1 MPQVKKQP
9 AKAARKLTA
18 ADKRQINTIIRR
30 AKGDGK
36 PRSAQ
41 QTIPYRAMYPDG
53 LCRVTDTVY
62 SKSME
67 FSDISYQLAG
77 NEDKTATFENLC
89 DFYNYF
95 DSSISAQFSFVN
107 LYGNPEDYRKAIDI
121 PPQGDDFDDV
131 RAEYAG
137 ILQANSEKG
146 ANELI
151 KRKYLSFSVE
161 HDNPKAAKA
170 RLERI
175 ETDIHGHF
183 KSIGSKAT
191 TLSGRDRL
199 QGLFDVFHPDG
210 MEHFAFDWNWLAKT
224 GLSTKDFIA
233 PTSFTFGDSRTFRIG
248 NKIGAA
254 SFLQIL
260 APELNDRLLADFLD
274 LESSVIVTL
283 HIRSIDQTEAIKMV
297 KRKIT
302 DLDSMKIAEQKK
314 AVRSGYDMDILP
326 SDLATY
332 GGEAKNLLRDLQSRN
347 ERMFLT
353 TFIVINLADTKEV
366 LENNVFAAAG
376 VAQKH
381 NCALYRLD
389 NQQEKGLVSSLPLG
403 LNTVPIERGL
413 TTSST
418 AIFVPF
424 TTGELFQSGEAL
436 YYGRNALSGNMIM
449 ADRKLLKNPNGLILG
464 TPGCLCG
471 ETRVRLA
478 DGGTASFAKLLES
491 GVVEIAVKAYDER
504 TGQIVDARATDIRIA
519 KYTDELKQI
528 TFEDGFVLRCT
539 GSHLVMDD
547 AGDFV
552 QASDICEGQQL
563 SGGHTAVK
571 VSFLKLPEKIPVYD
585 MTVPKHFTFVLEN
598 GLIVHNS
605 GKIFS
610 AKREI
615 TNAFLITTDDILI
628 CDPEAEYAPLVER
641 LKGQV
646 IRISPLSRQY
656 VNPMDINLN
665 YSDEDNPVALK
676 SDFILS
682 ICEVI
687 AGGRDGLQPIEKSV
701 IDKAVRDVYRAYL
714 ADPDPAKMPIL
725 EDLYNALL
733 AQESP
738 DAKHVAAALEIYVH
752 GSLNVFNHRTNV
764 DINNRLVC
772 FDIKELGKQLKTLGM
787 LVIQD
792 QIWNRVTVNRAQKK
806 ATRYYCD
813 EFHLLL
819 KGELGAWSVE
829 IWKRFRK
836 WGGIPSG
843 ITQNIKDLL
852 ASAEIEN
859 IFENSDFLYLLN
871 QAAGDREILA
881 EKLHISPKQAKYITN
896 SEAGEG
902 LIIYGSVILPFVDQF
917 PTNTKLYEIMTTR
930 PLEVTGG

>member
-1 MPQVKKQP
+1 MQQAQKP
-9 AKAARKLTA
+9 AGAKRKLTA
-18 ADKRQINTIIRR
+18 AEKRQINAVIKK

-36 PRSAQ
+36 PHTAQ
-41 QTIPYRAMYPDG
+41 QTIPYLAMYPDG
-53 LCRVTDTVY
+53 ICRVTDKVF

-67 FSDISYQLAG
+67 FFDISYQLAG
-77 NEDKTATFENLC
+77 NDAKTATFENLC
-89 DFYNYF
+89 DMYNYF
-95 DSSISAQFSFVN
+95 DSSISAQFCFMN
-107 LYGNPEDYRKAIDI
+107 LLGNPEDYQRIIAI

-131 RAEYAG
+131 RAEYDG
-137 ILQANSEKG
+137 ILRENSEKG
-146 ANELI
+146 ANGII
-151 KRKYLSFSVE
+151 KRKFLSFAIE
-161 HDNPKAAKA
+161 GDGQKAAKA

-175 ETDIHGHF
+175 ETDMYGHF
-183 KSIGSKAT
+183 RGLGAKAA
-191 TLSGRDRL
+191 TLSGRERL
-199 QGLFDVFHPDG
+199 KVMFDMFHPDG
-210 MEHFAFDWNWLAKT
+210 KERFAFEWPWLAAS

-233 PTSFTFGDSRTFRIG
+233 PTSFTFGDSRTFRMG
-248 NKIGAA
+248 DKIGAA

-274 LESSVIVTL
+274 METSVIVTM
-283 HIRSIDQTEAIKMV
+283 HIRSIDKSEAIKMI

-302 DLDSMKIAEQKK
+302 ELDGMKINEQKR
-314 AVRSGYDMDILP
+314 AVQGGWDMDILP

-332 GGEAKNLLRDLQSRN
+332 GGEAKNLLHDLQSRN
-347 ERMFLT
+347 ERMFLM
-353 TFIVINLADTKEV
+353 TFTVINLADTKAK
-366 LENNVFAAAG
+366 LENDVFAAAG
-376 VAQKH
+376 IAQKH

-389 NQQEKGLVSSLPLG
+389 NQQENALMSALPLAY
-403 LNTVPIERGL
+403 NQIPIQRGL
-413 TTSST
+413 TTSSS

-449 ADRKLLKNPNGLILG
+449 ADRKQLKNPNGLILG
-464 TPGCLCG
+464 TPGSG
-471 ETRVRLA
+471 K
-478 DGGTASFAKLLES
+478 SFA
-491 GVVEIAVKAYDER
+491 
-504 TGQIVDARATDIRIA
+504 
-519 KYTDELKQI
+519 
-528 TFEDGFVLRCT
+528 
-539 GSHLVMDD
+539 
-547 AGDFV
+547 
-552 QASDICEGQQL
+552 
-563 SGGHTAVK
+563 
-571 VSFLKLPEKIPVYD
+571 
-585 MTVPKHFTFVLEN
+585 
-598 GLIVHNS
+598 
-605 GKIFS
+605 

-646 IRISPLSRQY
+646 IRISPKSRQF

-665 YSDEDNPVALK
+665 YSDEENPVALK

-682 ICEVI
+682 FCEVV

-701 IDKAVRDVYRAYL
+701 IDKAVRDVYTRYL

-733 AQESP
+733 AQDSR
-738 DAKHVAAALEIYVH
+738 DAKRVAAALEIYVH

-764 DINNRLVC
+764 DIRNRLVC

-792 QIWNRVTVNRAQKK
+792 QVWNRVTVNRAGKK
-806 ATRYYCD
+806 ATRYYVD

-819 KGELGAWSVE
+819 KGELGSWSVE

-836 WGGIPSG
+836 WGGIPTG

-871 QAAGDREILA
+871 QAAGDREILM
-881 EKLHISPKQAKYITN
+881 EKLHISPKQAEHITY

-902 LIIYGSVILPFVDQF
+902 LIIYGSSILPFVDKF
-917 PTNTKLYEIMTTR
+917 PTDTKLYSIMTTR
-930 PLEVTGG
+930 PLEVAGA

>member
-1 MPQVKKQP
+1 MPQVKKRP
-9 AKAARKLTA
+9 AKATRKLTA
-18 ADKRQINTIIRR
+18 ADKRQINAVIRR

-41 QTIPYRAMYPDG
+41 QSIPYLAMHPDG
-53 LCRVTDTVY
+53 LCHVADKVY

-95 DSSISAQFSFVN
+95 DSSIALQLSFVN

-121 PPQGDDFDDV
+121 PAQGDDFDDV
-131 RAEYAG
+131 RGEYAG
-137 ILQANSEKG
+137 ILKGNSDKG
-146 ANELI
+146 ANGII
-151 KRKYLSFSVE
+151 KRKYLSFAIENDSR
-161 HDNPKAAKA
+161 KAAKA

-175 ETDIHGHF
+175 ETDLHGHF
-183 KSIGSKAT
+183 RVLGSKAA

-199 QGLFDVFHPDG
+199 KSMYDIFHPDG
-210 MEHFAFDWNWLAKT
+210 KERFAFDFSWMAKT

-233 PTSFTFGDSRTFRIG
+233 PTSFAFGDSRTFRMG
-248 NKIGAA
+248 DKIGAA

-274 LESSVIVTL
+274 MESSVIVTL
-283 HIRSIDQTEAIKMV
+283 HIRSIDQTEAIKMI

-302 DLDSMKIAEQKK
+302 DLDGMKIAEQKR

-332 GGEAKNLLRDLQSRN
+332 GGEAKNLLRDLQTRN
-347 ERMFLT
+347 ERMFLM
-353 TFIVINLADTKEV
+353 TFLVVNLADDKEQ

-376 VAQKH
+376 IAQKH

-389 NQQEKGLVSSLPLG
+389 NQQEAALMSSLPLG
-403 LNTVPIERGL
+403 VNHVPIERGL

-424 TTGELFQSGEAL
+424 TTGELFQTGEAL

-449 ADRKLLKNPNGLILG
+449 ADRKQLKNPNGLILG
-464 TPGCLCG
+464 TPG
-471 ETRVRLA
+471 
-478 DGGTASFAKLLES
+478 
-491 GVVEIAVKAYDER
+491 
-504 TGQIVDARATDIRIA
+504 
-519 KYTDELKQI
+519 
-528 TFEDGFVLRCT
+528 
-539 GSHLVMDD
+539 
-547 AGDFV
+547 
-552 QASDICEGQQL
+552 
-563 SGGHTAVK
+563 
-571 VSFLKLPEKIPVYD
+571 
-585 MTVPKHFTFVLEN
+585 
-598 GLIVHNS
+598 S
-605 GKIFS
+605 GKSFS
-610 AKREI
+610 AKREM
-615 TNAFLITTDDILI
+615 TNAFLITKDDILI
-628 CDPEAEYAPLVER
+628 CDPEAEYSPLVQR

-646 IRISPLSRQY
+646 IRISPTSRQY

-665 YSDEDNPVALK
+665 YSDEENPVALK

-682 ICEVI
+682 FCEVV
-687 AGGRDGLQPIEKSV
+687 AGGRDGLQPIEKTV
-701 IDKAVRDVYRAYL
+701 IDKAVRKVYTAYL
-714 ADPDPAKMPIL
+714 AAPDPAKMPIL
-725 EDLYNALL
+725 EDLYNALKEQPERE
-733 AQESP
+733 AQR
-738 DAKHVAAALEIYVH
+738 VAAALEIYVH

-792 QIWNRVTVNRAQKK
+792 QVWNRVTVNRAAKK

-836 WGGIPSG
+836 WGGIPTG

-871 QAAGDREILA
+871 HAPGDREIIC
-881 EKLHISPKQAKYITN
+881 EKLHISPKQAAYITN

-902 LIIYGSVILPFVDQF
+902 LIIYGSVILPFIDRF
-917 PTNTKLYEIMTTR
+917 PTNTRLYEIMTTR
-930 PLEVTGG
+930 PLETA